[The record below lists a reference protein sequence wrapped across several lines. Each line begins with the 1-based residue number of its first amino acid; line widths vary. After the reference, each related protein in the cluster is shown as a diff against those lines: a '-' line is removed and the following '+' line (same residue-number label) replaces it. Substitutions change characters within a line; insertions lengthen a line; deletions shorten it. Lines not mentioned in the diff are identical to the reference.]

1 MRDLILFECEEEIF
15 KRGKIV
21 RFSNRTDHPGNPY
34 QLEDLGFRQRLYV
47 LFHILEIGFRCT
59 KNWRTGRQLEQF
71 GAF

>member
-34 QLEDLGFRQRLYV
+34 QLEDLGFRQRLYRYAEKYV
-47 LFHILEIGFRCT
+47 G
-59 KNWRTGRQLEQF
+59 
-71 GAF
+71 